1 MTIKLAGRTMSAG
14 RIALN
19 YGHRM
24 NRGGNIF
31 ISSTVEAV
39 LSDDRITLLDKS
51 GIVARVFR

>member
-1 MTIKLAGRTMSAG
+1 MSAG